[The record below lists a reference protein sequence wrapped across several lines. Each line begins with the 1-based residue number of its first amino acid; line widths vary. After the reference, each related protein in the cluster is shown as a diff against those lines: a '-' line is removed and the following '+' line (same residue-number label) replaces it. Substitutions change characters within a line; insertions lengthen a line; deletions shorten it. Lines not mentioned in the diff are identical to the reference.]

1 MNPMQTSSR
10 PVFLNLLQIRLPVAA
25 VMSIAHRA
33 AGVLLFLAI
42 PLLVGLLSLALSG
55 NGGFHRASQLLQQPW
70 SRLLM
75 FLLLWALAHHFL
87 AGIRYLLLDAHLG
100 VRAPYFR
107 HSAWTVLIC
116 APVLALG
123 LLWGL
128 A

>member
-1 MNPMQTSSR
+1 MQPAHR
-10 PVFLNLLQIRLPVAA
+10 PVFLNLMQIRLPVAA

-42 PLLVGLLSLALSG
+42 PLIIGLLSLALSG
-55 NGGFHRASQLLQQPW
+55 DDGFVRATQLLQQPW
-70 SRLLM
+70 SRLVL

-87 AGIRYLLLDAHLG
+87 AGIRYLLLDLHLG

-107 HSAWTVLIC
+107 RTAWAVLGA
-116 APVLALG
+116 APVLALM

>member
-1 MNPMQTSSR
+1 MQPSSR

-25 VMSIAHRA
+25 VMSIAHRG

-42 PLLVGLLSLALSG
+42 PLLIGLLSLALSG
-55 NGGFHRASQLLQQPW
+55 DAGFARVARLVQQP
-70 SRLLM
+70 LGKVAL

-107 HSAWTVLIC
+107 HSAWAVLGA
-116 APVLALG
+116 APVLALM